1 MKFQLLV
8 VGGMLVKLVAG
19 GVAMKITEEDLVE
32 ARLFESQVGVD
43 GWNKMVTGWQR
54 RPMVLVSVCGSCAC
68 EKWRLRG
75 MKNSDTGR
83 CS

>member
-32 ARLFESQVGVD
+32 ARLFESQVGIR
-43 GWNKMVTGWQR
+43 W
-54 RPMVLVSVCGSCAC
+54 
-68 EKWRLRG
+68 
-75 MKNSDTGR
+75 
-83 CS
+83 